1 MYTRRVKI
9 TFVQFYGF
17 AHAHKMFPPYMC
29 FHPTAPFSYT
39 VDSNT
44 HTHTHS
50 HTHTHTHT
58 HCLPSTWLLTC
69 ISTGIHSRLKHT
81 DTDTHTHTHTP
92 YPIHACLPVSI
103 YFTGPNSG
111 LKRVH
116 THTHTHT
123 HTLLTQYTPGSSINA
138 YLIDLCSLPIYLHH
152 WAPQYAQTHTQQTH
166 HLPKAWLPVSTPL
179 GSVAGSRAESART
192 ISSGFGTPRLDS
204 TVSMIVV
211 RPSP

>member
-44 HTHTHS
+44 HTHTL
-50 HTHTHTHT
+50 THTHTHT
-58 HCLPSTWLLTC
+58 AYPVHDCWPVSLLGSTVGL
-69 ISTGIHSRLKHT
+69 STQT
-81 DTDTHTHTHTP
+81 QTHTHTHTLP
-92 YPIHACLPVSI
+92 NTCL
-103 YFTGPNSG
+103 FTCID
-111 LKRVH
+111 LLHWAQQWAQARA
-116 THTHTHT
+116 HTHTHT